1 MSMSPDEMVARA
13 KEIAVTVHA
22 DQTDRGGAPYIQHVE
37 YVANQV
43 RQLGPLYETVAWLHD
58 TVEDAKDPSNLR
70 QRIAFQFPAEILTA
84 VDCVSYM
91 SGWSYAGVTRKPET
105 YLEYILRIAGNDI
118 ARQVKLADLRHNMDI
133 ARIPNPTEKDHD
145 RTRKYVAAYDLL
157 MNAVRL
163 ETFK

>member
-1 MSMSPDEMVARA
+1 MSPDEMIARA

-43 RQLGPLYETVAWLHD
+43 RQLGSLYETVAWLHD
-58 TVEDAKDPSNLR
+58 VVEDVETNNKLHLYGDMEAD
-70 QRIAFQFPAEILTA
+70 FPDEVVVA
-84 VDCVSYM
+84 VAC
-91 SGWSYAGVTRKPET
+91 VTRLDHWARTSPVDTPET
-105 YLEYILRIAGNDI
+105 YLEYILRVAGNDI